1 MGNLS
6 IFLKDNVEQVE
17 NEKVVVSKRFKGADG
32 KAVPFEVKAIT
43 TAEDDAIRKKCTKR
57 VQVPGKRNQFTQEF
71 DSNGYLLELA
81 AACVVYPD
89 LKSKELQ
96 DSYEVR
102 GEAAVLGA
110 MLTAGELGVLA
121 EKVQEINGFNGFDE
135 LVEEAKN

>member
-17 NEKVVVSKRFKGADG
+17 NEKVIVSKRFKDTDG

-43 TAEDDAIRKKCTKR
+43 TAEDDTIRKKCTKR

-96 DSYEVR
+96 DSYGVR

-110 MLTAGELGVLA
+110 MLTAGELGILA
-121 EKVQEINGFNGFDE
+121 EKVQEINGFNSFDE

>member
-6 IFLKDNVEQVE
+6 FFLKENAEQVK

-32 KAVPFEVKAIT
+32 KPVPFEIKAVT
-43 TAEDDAIRKKCTKR
+43 TAEDDMIRKKCTKR
-57 VQVPGKRNQFTQEF
+57 VPVPGKRNQFTQEF
-71 DSNGYLLELA
+71 DSNGYLLELS

-89 LKSKELQ
+89 LKAKELQ
-96 DSYEVR
+96 DNYGVR

-110 MLTAGELGVLA
+110 MLTAGELGILA
-121 EKVQEINGFNGFDE
+121 EKVQEINGFNSFDE